1 MCCCL
6 FCIVGSCADPDVEVH
21 KAVGDSLELIA
32 DYPKRDLE
40 VQWKYNQTT
49 FAEYPNDDLQKVN
62 SELFNNRLQ
71 MNKNNISV
79 TVTDLTLQD
88 SGRFSIVAESKS
100 FQYKTKV
107 FVLHVHGSCADP
119 DVEVHKAVGD
129 SLELIAD
136 YPKDGLEVQWKYNQT
151 IFAEYRN
158 DDFQKVE
165 SKLFNRLKMKKNNI
179 SVTVTDL
186 KLQDS
191 GKFSVVAERKTSSE
205 QYKTKVFELHVHD
218 LIREVQIED
227 SYVWL
232 QSKNLCMFHLR
243 CVASGDP
250 SPSYS
255 WISPQTQGPQL
266 NINLSLTESATLN
279 CTANNTVSI
288 KYTTKTVVCKSDNLT
303 SGFGQEYVL
312 IAAGVCIVAVVIFS
326 GAVAVC
332 CRWRKN
338 KGQGESEDG
347 ITVYE
352 DVNTDGAAKK
362 RSESVVNGMTIYE
375 TVDDTKLSQILPQ
388 TLYDKISFQRHP
400 EVSTSTSSPYQEVL

>member
-1 MCCCL
+1 MNIFQESCCSIL
-6 FCIVGSCADPDVEVH
+6 GVLLVFFLQGSCADPDVEVH

-32 DYPKRDLE
+32 DYPKKDLK
-40 VQWKYNQTT
+40 VQWRYNQIA
-49 FAEYPNDDLQKVN
+49 FAEYQNDDFQKVK
-62 SELFNNRLQ
+62 SELFNNRLK

-100 FQYKTKV
+100 
-107 FVLHVHGSCADP
+107 
-119 DVEVHKAVGD
+119 
-129 SLELIAD
+129 
-136 YPKDGLEVQWKYNQT
+136 
-151 IFAEYRN
+151 
-158 DDFQKVE
+158 
-165 SKLFNRLKMKKNNI
+165 
-179 SVTVTDL
+179 
-186 KLQDS
+186 
-191 GKFSVVAERKTSSE
+191 E
-205 QYKTKVFELHVHD
+205 QYKSKHFVLHVHD